1 MAKLE
6 GPIEFDTMASL
17 ANTEFAANA
26 VITKVVRK
34 NNRISLIVPKA

>member
-6 GPIEFDTMASL
+6 GPIEFDTIANL

-26 VITKVVRK
+26 IIAKVVRK
-34 NNRISLIVPKA
+34 NNRISFILSNA